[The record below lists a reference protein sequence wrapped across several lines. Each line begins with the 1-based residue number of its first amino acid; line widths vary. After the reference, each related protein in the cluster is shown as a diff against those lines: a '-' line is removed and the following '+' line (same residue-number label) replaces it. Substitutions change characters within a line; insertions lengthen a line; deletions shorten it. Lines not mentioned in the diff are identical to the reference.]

1 MKIYLCLLL
10 ISFLT
15 CDLIDKRDEII
26 LKDFATDFLDKMSDI
41 INYACGEDT
50 ECVLSHL
57 EDIVSKFNSDESNK
71 YSEFIKSDKCYDTCS
86 DYLKDKIYSY
96 KNWMEGWFCFALC

>member
-10 ISFLT
+10 ISFFN

-26 LKDFATDFLDKMSDI
+26 LKDFVTDFLDKMSDI

-71 YSEFIKSDKCYDTCS
+71 YSEFIKSYKCHDTCS
-86 DYLKDKIYSY
+86 YYLEDKVETY
-96 KNWMEGWFCFALC
+96 KSWMIGWFCMTLC